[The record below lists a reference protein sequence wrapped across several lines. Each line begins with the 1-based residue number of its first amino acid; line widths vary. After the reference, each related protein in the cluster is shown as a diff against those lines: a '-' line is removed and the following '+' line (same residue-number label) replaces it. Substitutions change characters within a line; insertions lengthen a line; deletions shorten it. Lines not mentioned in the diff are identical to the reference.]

1 VQKPE
6 VAPHAPTSGRAQRY
20 EPSGYRPLYG
30 YNPDPAQTVQDAAAA
45 TEWPRPHRQAPMLG
59 WLYALSFK
67 HFEDL
72 FARDVPV
79 YAQVPDLSYG
89 CM

>member
-1 VQKPE
+1 VQTT
-6 VAPHAPTSGRAQRY
+6 VWVQ
-20 EPSGYRPLYG
+20 
-30 YNPDPAQTVQDAAAA
+30 PDPAQTAQDAAAA

-79 YAQVPDLSYG
+79 YAQVPDLGYG